1 MNMFDESLYDTPGF
15 CRHGLIIDLVNK
27 KQILFVPVLKTKC
40 ISEAA
45 AIYDYPMDA
54 EEIGR
59 FVFQFFEQMKL
70 RNLTL
75 HTPYKNYWLMPK
87 GIRSF
92 KKYVEATFS
101 VDLTWDG
108 DIFSVC
114 RWVPAPDRGF
124 EPDPSSKD
132 LTISN
137 SVSAKELG
145 EFIQQ
150 QFDYIEK
157 KRQGS

>member
-1 MNMFDESLYDTPGF
+1 
-15 CRHGLIIDLVNK
+15 
-27 KQILFVPVLKTKC
+27 
-40 ISEAA
+40 
-45 AIYDYPMDA
+45 MDA

-101 VDLTWDG
+101 VDLRWDG
-108 DIFSVC
+108 DVFSVC

-124 EPDPSSKD
+124 EPNPSSKD

-137 SVSAKELG
+137 FVSAKESG
-145 EFIQQ
+145 ELLAAPRAFPIPASFTLRFIFPFVMDVFSQYSYRNCRKITAAISVGKSLETQ
-150 QFDYIEK
+150 EEQLSTRSSYL
-157 KRQGS
+157 